1 MGILQTL
8 DPVKIWR
15 QYLGNNDIVSWIG
28 LYNQNNQSVYFDTLY
43 TQGRAF
49 GSVNLLS
56 GQLLDIMAVLLY
68 GLPRPR
74 GALLTGGFDQ
84 AESLFDNAPATVFDQ
99 PAGALDDQ
107 QYQKYLLFWI
117 SRAEGIANFAWL
129 KRGIAAWIGCDYGD
143 IRVIMASSTLYVT
156 IPGGT
161 VGAQTFSALAAEGLL
176 PTPLGLK
183 YNVTMTGG

>member
-1 MGILQTL
+1 MSILQNIA
-8 DPVKIWR
+8 PVKIWR
-15 QYLGNNDIVSWIG
+15 QYLANNDILSWIG
-28 LYNQNNQSVYFDTLY
+28 LYNQNNQAVYFDTLY
-43 TQGRAF
+43 TKGRAL

-84 AESLFDNAPATVFDQ
+84 PESLFDNAPATVFDQ
-99 PAGALDDQ
+99 PAGALTDQ
-107 QYQKYLLFWI
+107 QYQQYLLFWI
-117 SRAEGIANFAWL
+117 SRAEGRANFSWL
-129 KRGIAAWIGCDYGD
+129 KRGIAAWTGCDYGD
-143 IRVIMASSTLYVT
+143 IRVILASSTLYIT

-161 VGAQTFSALAAEGLL
+161 VGAQTFSALASEGLL

-183 YNVTMTGG
+183 YNVTMIGG